1 MRTSVITER
10 TRRLDRRAARGRG
23 RLVLVL
29 AIRLARRARLGDVL
43 VIAHLARELAVP
55 PHRVVRVVGVVLVA
69 VEDLMRVE
77 GPRERTNVGAESRG
91 ASEAELKGVARG
103 VSASKAARGPA
114 LAERRMRRERKS
126 LRNEVHNANAVV
138 RGPVRRII
146 KRAWRFP
153 SLPKTRARDGEKSSA
168 LCLSIASCC
177 SFASLYSIAD
187 SSSVGAAGRGSE
199 VMSARVPV
207 PVRFRSKKNFVDNE
221 QERKRLHR
229 ERSFFGRTYARG
241 ERVRE
246 ARRAL
251 SEQRVEL
258 RAQHAYLLLVQVR
271 LVHVRFREQMTL
283 ALRSSDDVDEGD
295 ENVDRAKY
303 RRARVTCQ

>member
-1 MRTSVITER
+1 VITER

-103 VSASKAARGPA
+103 VSASKAARDPA

-126 LRNEVHNANAVV
+126 LRM
-138 RGPVRRII
+138 
-146 KRAWRFP
+146 KFT
-153 SLPKTRARDGEKSSA
+153 TRT
-168 LCLSIASCC
+168 
-177 SFASLYSIAD
+177 
-187 SSSVGAAGRGSE
+187 
-199 VMSARVPV
+199 
-207 PVRFRSKKNFVDNE
+207 RSYGD
-221 QERKRLHR
+221 RC
-229 ERSFFGRTYARG
+229 
-241 ERVRE
+241 
-246 ARRAL
+246 
-251 SEQRVEL
+251 
-258 RAQHAYLLLVQVR
+258 
-271 LVHVRFREQMTL
+271 
-283 ALRSSDDVDEGD
+283 EG
-295 ENVDRAKY
+295 
-303 RRARVTCQ
+303 